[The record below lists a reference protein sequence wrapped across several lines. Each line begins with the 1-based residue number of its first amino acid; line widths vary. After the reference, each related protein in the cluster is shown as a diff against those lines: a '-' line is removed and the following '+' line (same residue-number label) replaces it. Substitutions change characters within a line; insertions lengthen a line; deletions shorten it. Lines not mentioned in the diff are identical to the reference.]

1 MSKDISIKS
10 LAGFTL
16 IELIIVIAIL
26 GILSAIAVPR
36 VSGFREKAIQATCE
50 TNRRQLETYYAGYLE
65 LNGTEHDLF
74 VFGTVREEAFGG
86 IELCPLDGIIG
97 WNEGKVTCS
106 IHQDTTS
113 GENEDEDDNGGE
125 VPFL

>member
-1 MSKDISIKS
+1 MSKDISIKR

-36 VSGFREKAIQATCE
+36 VSGFREKATQATCE

-65 LNGTEHDLF
+65 SDHYMLHNF
-74 VFGTVREEAFGG
+74 IKR
-86 IELCPLDGIIG
+86 LDC
-97 WNEGKVTCS
+97 CS
-106 IHQDTTS
+106 DVS
-113 GENEDEDDNGGE
+113 MVKG
-125 VPFL
+125 